1 MYGPLCSDLLCRHRS
16 GCVCRILRY
25 CIFQSVCGH
34 RSHLTRLSGH
44 HWSDFPK
51 YYIIGL
57 QWRAADWQEHL
68 CWRHLAHTHTHACVH
83 TCTHTDMHSE
93 LGVQGAGSRLQTH
106 NTAPLSYCYTILR
119 PTLTCLFPTFFS
131 CSLRSPPIWNCRLF
145 WELDAGQVSAAMCR
159 THHE

>member
-1 MYGPLCSDLLCRHRS
+1 MWPSQPFNETVWPPLVRLSKVLHNRP
-16 GCVCRILRY
+16 
-25 CIFQSVCGH
+25 SVKSS
-34 RSHLTRLSGH
+34 RLTRAPLLTS
-44 HWSDFPK
+44 P
-51 YYIIGL
+51 
-57 QWRAADWQEHL
+57 RT
-68 CWRHLAHTHTHACVH
+68 HTHTHACVH